1 MIGGISTIKPE
12 LETPFPSGR
21 KTWRCSRTGLIVP
34 MEEDANREYR
44 DRLLHKAEKDS
55 VLQADLKAAIAES
68 PLFFLNSFVWTLH
81 EQEVST
87 ETWGNVPARVA
98 LHPWI
103 CFERQ
108 DELVE
113 FLLGCF
119 TKGHDGLVDKS
130 RDMGCSWICAAFIH
144 WLWLTRPNTQL
155 RELSRVEDLVDSPI
169 SKSLFF
175 KHDALNAYLPD
186 WLRPPGVLV
195 RGRENRTSMRI
206 HNALNGST
214 IAGESTNSSAFSG
227 DRAALIL
234 LDEFAKCAN
243 GESIKRST
251 AAVCPCRIV
260 NSTTDLP
267 GSCYSNWKASGTIKV
282 FGIYAWD
289 HPVKGKNRFLVQNE
303 TTKEYRVT
311 SPFIEHEIER
321 SGWKEV
327 ATEIYALEGQ
337 VGDSFFQM
345 SDLETHAAL
354 YCREP
359 KERFNVKL
367 RESIPNTDVARL
379 FRTHDL
385 KAVQLTRAKAGELA
399 VWAPLTKGR
408 LDQSKSYILGIDLSK
423 GLGGEGTSES
433 VVSVKCKQT
442 GEIVA
447 KWASRTTPPYNA
459 ARVVAALCL
468 WVGGGAPQRLP
479 FVIWEQNGPGM
490 DFGNVFVHELKYPY
504 YYRDETV
511 GNVVEKKT
519 ARWGWHSTR
528 ERKALMLRAY
538 ERALKEGRIINRDRQ
553 SLDQA
558 RTYITYPSGGCG
570 PAELVDKDKAEYLGH
585 GDRVIADALTVMDKS
600 VLNPKPQAAVGSGTM
615 HSWGGRF
622 DAYKREQKKVN
633 GWQKR
638 YSFK

>member
-1 MIGGISTIKPE
+1 VTGGISTVKPD
-12 LETPFPSGR
+12 LVTPFPSGR
-21 KTWRCSRTGLIVP
+21 KTWKCNRTGLIVP
-34 MEEDANREYR
+34 MEDGVNREYR
-44 DRLLHKAEKDS
+44 EKLLHKAEKDT
-55 VLQADLKAAIAES
+55 VLQQDLRAAIVES
-68 PLFFLNSFVWTLH
+68 PLFFINTFVWTLH
-81 EQEVST
+81 EQEVSE

-113 FLLGCF
+113 FLHKCF
-119 TKGHDGLVDKS
+119 TEGHDGLVDKS

-175 KHDALNAYLPD
+175 KHDTLNAYLPD
-186 WLRPPGVLV
+186 WLRPPGVSV
-195 RGRENRTSMRI
+195 RGRGNRTSMRI

-234 LDEFAKCAN
+234 LDEFAKCQA

-289 HPVKGKNRFLVQNE
+289 HPVKGKKRFLVQDE
-303 TTKEYRVT
+303 TTKGYRIT

-327 ATEIYALEGQ
+327 ATEIYAQEGA
-337 VGDSFFQM
+337 VGDCFFTH
-345 SDLETHAAL
+345 SDLDLHASL
-354 YCREP
+354 YCRDP
-359 KERFNVKL
+359 KERFNIKL
-367 RESIPNTDVARL
+367 REKIPNADVSKL
-379 FRTHDL
+379 FRARDL
-385 KAVQLTRAKAGELA
+385 KAVSLTRAKDGELQ
-399 VWAPLTKGR
+399 VWAPLTSGR
-408 LDQSKSYILGIDLSK
+408 LDQSKSYIIGIDISK
-423 GLGGEGTSES
+423 GQGGEGTSET
-433 VVSVKCKQT
+433 VASVKCKQT

-447 KWASRTTPPYNA
+447 KWASRTTPPYDA
-459 ARVVAALCL
+459 ARTVAALAL

-479 FVIWEQNGPGM
+479 FVIHEKNGPGW
-490 DFGNVFVHELKYPY
+490 DFTEVFIKQMGYSH
-504 YYRDETV
+504 YYRDESV
-511 GNVVEKKT
+511 GNVAEKKT
-519 ARWGWHSTR
+519 DRIGFHTNR
-528 ERKALMLRAY
+528 ERKQLLLRAY

-558 RTYITYPSGGCG
+558 KTYITYPGGGCG
-570 PAELVDKDKAEYLGH
+570 PAELVDKDKAAYLGH
-585 GDRVIADALTVMDKS
+585 GDRVMADALTVMDKE
-600 VLNPKPQAAVGSGTM
+600 VMKPKPESDTAPSGT
-615 HSWGGRF
+615 WGYRF
-622 DAYKREQKKVN
+622 SKWKSSVKKSN
-633 GWQKR
+633 GWQSP
-638 YSFK
+638 YSFG